1 MKNFIKLYFPII
13 IIVIFAMIIGGFIE
27 RELIASRY
35 EYHMEKY
42 DENYGGDSSL
52 ETQDMIIY
60 GNCQDCY

>member
-27 RELIASRY
+27 RELISSRY

-42 DENYGGDSSL
+42 DPYYGGDSSL

>member
-1 MKNFIKLYFPII
+1 MKNFKLYFPVILII
-13 IIVIFAMIIGGFIE
+13 LFSMILGGFIE

-42 DENYGGDSSL
+42 DSSYGSDISMDTKS
-52 ETQDMIIY
+52 MIIY

>member
-1 MKNFIKLYFPII
+1 
-13 IIVIFAMIIGGFIE
+13 MIIGGFIE
-27 RELIASRY
+27 RELISSRY

-42 DENYGGDSSL
+42 DPYYGGDSSL

>member
-1 MKNFIKLYFPII
+1 
-13 IIVIFAMIIGGFIE
+13 MIIGGFIE